1 MDKSAILA
9 RVDHTLLSPTATR
22 DELYALCDDA
32 RRFSCASVCV
42 PPALVNAAFRYLKGR
57 LPVCTVIGFPNGYHS
72 TAAKVAEAR
81 LAIEDG
87 ATELDMVV
95 NLGMVKEG
103 DFAAV
108 TAEIAALKAVC
119 GDLVL
124 KVIVETCLL
133 TEAEKIALCD
143 CVSYAGAD
151 FIKTSTG
158 FSKGGATVEDI
169 RLFKAHVAETV
180 KIKAAGGIRTFEA
193 AEALI
198 AAGADRI
205 GASALVK
212 LAKDEI
218 A

>member
-9 RVDHTLLSPTATR
+9 RVDHTLLSQTATR

-42 PPALVNAAFRYLKGR
+42 PPALVNAAFRYMKGR
-57 LPVCTVIGFPNGYHS
+57 FPVCTVIGFPNGYNT
-72 TAAKVAEAR
+72 TAAKIAEAR

-103 DFAAV
+103 DFASV

-133 TEAEKIALCD
+133 TEDEKIALCK
-143 CVSYAGAD
+143 CVSDAGAD

-169 RLFKAHVAETV
+169 ALFKAHVAPEV

-198 AAGADRI
+198 NAGADRI

-212 LAKDEI
+212 LMKENI
-218 A
+218 

>member
-22 DELYALCDDA
+22 DELYALCDEA

-42 PPALVNAAFRYLKGR
+42 PPALVNAAKRYLKGR

-81 LAIEDG
+81 LAIADG

-119 GDLVL
+119 GDLTL

-133 TEAEKIALCD
+133 TEAEKIALCA
-143 CVSYAGAD
+143 CVSDAGAD

-158 FSKGGATVEDI
+158 FSKGGATVEDV
-169 RLFKAHVAETV
+169 RLFKAHVAPTV

-212 LAKDEI
+212 SMKENA
-218 A
+218 

>member
-1 MDKSAILA
+1 MDTSAILA
-9 RVDHTLLSPTATR
+9 RVDHTLLSQTATR

-42 PPALVNAAFRYLKGR
+42 PPALVNAAKRYLKGR
-57 LPVCTVIGFPNGYHS
+57 LPVCTVIGFPNGYNT

-103 DFAAV
+103 DFASV

-133 TEAEKIALCD
+133 TEAEKIALCQ
-143 CVSYAGAD
+143 CVSDAGAD

-169 RLFKAHVAETV
+169 ALFKAHVADGV

-198 AAGADRI
+198 EAGADRI

-212 LAKDEI
+212 LAKEEN

>member
-1 MDKSAILA
+1 MDKTAILT

-32 RRFSCASVCV
+32 RKFACASVCV
-42 PPALVNAAFRYLKGR
+42 PPALVNAAKRYLKGR
-57 LPVCTVIGFPNGYHS
+57 LPVCTVIGFPNGYNS

-103 DFAAV
+103 DFASV

-133 TEAEKIALCD
+133 TEDEKIALCG
-143 CVSYAGAD
+143 CVSDAGAD

-169 RLFKAHVAETV
+169 ALFKAHIAESV

-212 LAKDEI
+212 LAKEEN

>member
-1 MDKSAILA
+1 MELSKILSC
-9 RVDHTLLSPTATR
+9 VDHTLLTQTATLK
-22 DELYALCDDA
+22 EIKTICDDGIKYGA
-32 RRFSCASVCV
+32 ASVCI
-42 PPALVNAAFRYLKGR
+42 PASYVKEASEYAEGR
-57 LPVCTVIGFPNGYHS
+57 IPVCTVIGFPNGYNS

-103 DFAAV
+103 DFASV

-133 TEAEKIALCD
+133 TEEEKIALCR
-143 CVSYAGAD
+143 CVSDAGAD

-169 RLFKAHVAETV
+169 ALFKAHVAPTV

-212 LAKDEI
+212 LAKEEET
-218 A
+218 

>member
-9 RVDHTLLSPTATR
+9 RVDHTLLSQTATR

-42 PPALVNAAFRYLKGR
+42 PPALVNAAFRYMKGR
-57 LPVCTVIGFPNGYHS
+57 FPVCTVIGFPNGYNT
-72 TAAKVAEAR
+72 TASKIEETR

-103 DFAAV
+103 DFASV

-119 GDLVL
+119 GDLTL

-133 TEAEKIALCD
+133 TEDEKIALCR
-143 CVSYAGAD
+143 CVSDAGAD

-169 RLFKAHVAETV
+169 RLFKAHVAPNV

-198 AAGADRI
+198 EAGADRI

-212 LAKDEI
+212 LAKEET

>member
-22 DELYALCDDA
+22 DELYTLCDEA

-42 PPALVNAAFRYLKGR
+42 PPALVNAAKRYLKGR
-57 LPVCTVIGFPNGYHS
+57 LPVCTVIGFPNGYHT
-72 TAAKVAEAR
+72 TAAKIAEAR
-81 LAIEDG
+81 LALEDG
-87 ATELDMVV
+87 ADELDMVV

-119 GDLVL
+119 GTRVL

-133 TEAEKIALCD
+133 TEAEKIALCA
-143 CVSYAGAD
+143 CVSDAGAD

-158 FSKGGATVEDI
+158 FSKGGATVEDV
-169 RLFKAHVAETV
+169 RLFKAHVTDTV

-212 LAKDEI
+212 LMQNPT
-218 A
+218 

>member
-9 RVDHTLLSPTATR
+9 RVDHTLLSQTATR

-42 PPALVNAAFRYLKGR
+42 PPALVSAAYRYMKKR
-57 LPVCTVIGFPNGYHS
+57 FPVCTVIGFPNGYNT

-119 GDLVL
+119 GDLTL

-133 TEAEKIALCD
+133 TEAEKIALCK
-143 CVSYAGAD
+143 CVSDAGAD

-169 RLFKAHVAETV
+169 RLFKAHVAPTV

-212 LAKDEI
+212 LAKEEET
-218 A
+218 

>member
-143 CVSYAGAD
+143 CVSNAGAD

-193 AEALI
+193 AEALL

-212 LAKDEI
+212 LAKEEI

>member
-42 PPALVNAAFRYLKGR
+42 PPALVNAAKRYLKGR

-143 CVSYAGAD
+143 CVSNAGAD

-193 AEALI
+193 AEALL

>member
-143 CVSYAGAD
+143 CVSNAGAD

-193 AEALI
+193 AEALL

>member
-9 RVDHTLLSPTATR
+9 RVDHTLLSQTATR
-22 DELYALCDDA
+22 DELYALCDEA
-32 RRFSCASVCV
+32 RKFSCASVCV
-42 PPALVNAAFRYLKGR
+42 PPALVNAAYRYMKGR
-57 LPVCTVIGFPNGYHS
+57 FPVCTVIGFPNGYNT

-119 GDLVL
+119 GDLTL

-133 TEAEKIALCD
+133 TEAEKIALCK
-143 CVSYAGAD
+143 CVSDAGAD

-158 FSKGGATVEDI
+158 FSKGGATVDDI
-169 RLFKAHVAETV
+169 RLFKAHVADGV

-198 AAGADRI
+198 EAGADRI

-212 LAKDEI
+212 LMKES
-218 A
+218 

>member
-9 RVDHTLLSPTATR
+9 RVDHTLLSQTATR

-42 PPALVNAAFRYLKGR
+42 PPALVNAAFRYMKGR
-57 LPVCTVIGFPNGYHS
+57 FPVCTVIGFPNGYNT
-72 TAAKVAEAR
+72 TASKIAETR

-103 DFAAV
+103 DFASV

-119 GDLVL
+119 GDLTL

-133 TEAEKIALCD
+133 TEDEKIALCR
-143 CVSYAGAD
+143 CVSDAGAD

-169 RLFKAHVAETV
+169 RLFKAHVAPNV

-198 AAGADRI
+198 EAGADRI
-205 GASALVK
+205 GASALVN
-212 LAKDEI
+212 LAKEET

>member
-1 MDKSAILA
+1 MDKSAILT

-22 DELYALCDDA
+22 DELYTLCDEA

-42 PPALVNAAFRYLKGR
+42 PPALVNAAKRYLKGR

-119 GDLVL
+119 GDLTL

-133 TEAEKIALCD
+133 TEAEKIALCA
-143 CVSYAGAD
+143 CVSDAGAD

-158 FSKGGATVEDI
+158 FSKGGATVEDV
-169 RLFKAHVAETV
+169 RLFKAHVAPTV
-180 KIKAAGGIRTFEA
+180 KIKAAGGIRTFES

-212 LAKDEI
+212 LMKENA
-218 A
+218 

>member
-1 MDKSAILA
+1 MDKASILA
-9 RVDHTLLSPTATR
+9 KVDHTLLSKTATR
-22 DELYALCDDA
+22 DELYALCDEA

-42 PPALVNAAFRYLKGR
+42 PPALVSAAKQYLKGR
-57 LPVCTVIGFPNGYHS
+57 LPVCTVIGFPNGYHT

-87 ATELDMVV
+87 AAELDMVV

-119 GDLVL
+119 GDRVL

-133 TEAEKIALCD
+133 TEAEKIALCA
-143 CVSYAGAD
+143 CVSDAGAD

-158 FSKGGATVEDI
+158 FSDGGATVEDI
-169 RLFKAHVAETV
+169 RLFKAHVAERV

-198 AAGADRI
+198 EAGADRI

-212 LAKDEI
+212 LATEEE
-218 A
+218 

>member
-22 DELYALCDDA
+22 DELYTLCDEA

-42 PPALVNAAFRYLKGR
+42 PPALVNAAKRYLKGR

-81 LAIEDG
+81 LAIEDD

-119 GDLVL
+119 GDLTL

-133 TEAEKIALCD
+133 TEAEKIALCA
-143 CVSYAGAD
+143 CVSDAGAD

-158 FSKGGATVEDI
+158 FSQGGATVEDV
-169 RLFKAHVAETV
+169 RLFKAHVAPTV

-212 LAKDEI
+212 LMKENA
-218 A
+218 